1 MIEQMPS
8 MVNIREIVAAS
19 TIPHD
24 SRLLAAL
31 LKDAAKEL
39 VALRERVLE
48 LTEDVEALRQES
60 ETRKQMND
68 VLNSVIDEFDKA
80 RGREND

>member
-1 MIEQMPS
+1 MIEQLPS
-8 MVNIREIVAAS
+8 MVNIRDIVAAS

-24 SRLLAAL
+24 SRFLAAL

-48 LTEDVEALRQES
+48 LTEEMEALRQES
-60 ETRKQMND
+60 ETRKQVTD
-68 VLNSVIDEFDKA
+68 VLNAVIDEFDKA
-80 RGREND
+80 RGKEND